1 VFDILAMIG
10 IQKLGRVMP
19 QDILEAFQ
27 SFAETT
33 IEVERKYQNL
43 SQKIADH
50 LWSERNDVVDFDK
63 RVAPYGEVYVFIT
76 TFHGSEP
83 DLAYSDDEE
92 GSISGNLLTH
102 YEIYQRYEKS
112 EIKRIRDRKTGSILC
127 LYNLFSLLID
137 RTTIE

>member
-1 VFDILAMIG
+1 
-10 IQKLGRVMP
+10 MP

-63 RVAPYGEVYVFIT
+63 RVAPYGEVYMCLLPHFTEVSQILPTPMMRRAPFLEIFLPTMKSIKGTKNQKLNAFGTGKQVLYYVFISY
-76 TFHGSEP
+76 FH
-83 DLAYSDDEE
+83 
-92 GSISGNLLTH
+92 
-102 YEIYQRYEKS
+102 
-112 EIKRIRDRKTGSILC
+112 C
-127 LYNLFSLLID
+127 
-137 RTTIE
+137 